1 MNPDEN
7 IGVLEAARAIVAG
20 RRVDWAA
27 IESSGDLSE
36 SLTALLQE
44 LKVVEGIAELHRSLP
59 DVETSGAAGV
69 DASILPSAVA
79 ETAAAAATETATWG
93 SLRLLERVGQGAF
106 GDVYRAWD
114 PRLDREV
121 ALKLLRRPDS
131 RHDSVGSL
139 VVDEGR
145 LLARVRHPNVVTVHG
160 ADRIDGRV
168 GLWMEF
174 VRGRTL
180 ETVLHEHGPFSA
192 QEASL
197 IGLDICRALS
207 AVHRAGLIHRDIK
220 AHNVMREDGGR
231 IVLMDFGTGRED
243 LGDAHAELAGTPLY
257 LAPEVFEGAA
267 ATARSDIYSIGIL
280 LYHLV
285 TRSYPIKGRTVG
297 DLRDEHAARR
307 RVWLRD
313 ERPDLPDRFVQAVE
327 RALDRDPAARYESAG
342 AMEAALARFVSSAD
356 GIDVAESA
364 TVASAAAGQ
373 RPSGRRRPV
382 RAVGLAIAATAVAG
396 LAALLTPASLRDR
409 VLGAGGG
416 RPSQSGA
423 AGGVT
428 TDSVVRRVTLPHGT
442 LVGSPSFDG
451 TLFSMVDDDGN
462 VMIVDLTTGQ
472 ARRVTTEG
480 VLDRQ
485 SQYAEFTAISPDNR
499 SVAYQWQALDGKSEL
514 RVVDIEGK
522 RPRVLI
528 RSDALE
534 YSVPIQW
541 SRDGKFIL
549 ASLKRPDRTWQLAF
563 VSAENGA
570 VRPLKEMGTARPIY
584 ASLSPDGEFVVYDA
598 PQTASGSA
606 RDIFIV
612 RADGSDDRRLVEHS
626 ANDADPVWTPDGS
639 RVLFASDRSGSMDVW
654 GVPVVGGVAQGE
666 AQVIHR
672 NIGRM
677 TVRGL
682 TDTGSY
688 FYYATVGTVDV
699 YQAELAADGVRNA
712 VTVAASYAGSNIS
725 SSWSPDSRRVAFVS
739 RRGLIGFDRLSM
751 TLVIRDV
758 QSGDQREFTPQ
769 MSGFMVGPWSPD
781 GRYVLI
787 GGSDLNDRPGGHA
800 IDTESGADTALS
812 QGLGVR
818 PDWRADGRLWSYVPG
833 TGKLVARSVPSGV
846 ETVIA
851 DLRAEGIEPEHN
863 LTGRGYKLAPD
874 GATMAYAFDWRDGA
888 AFGRSLSVKVLG
900 GPARE
905 LVRVTAPDSL
915 QFQDWMPD
923 GTALIF
929 TRSISKP
936 DQPITLWRVSI
947 HGGEPHP
954 LGLSMP
960 GVRDV
965 SVRPDG
971 KAITFTAGW
980 PTNELWVMEHFLD
993 KP

>member
-1 MNPDEN
+1 MNPDDN
-7 IGVLEAARAIVAG
+7 IGVLEAARAIAAG

-27 IESSGDLSE
+27 IESSADLSE
-36 SLTALLQE
+36 SLAGLLRE
-44 LKVVEGIAELHRSLP
+44 LKVVEDIAELHRSLP
-59 DVETSGAAGV
+59 DVEISGAVGV
-69 DASILPSAVA
+69 DASLLSSAVA
-79 ETAAAAATETATWG
+79 ETAATTEAATWG

-180 ETVLHEHGPFSA
+180 EAVLQEHGPFSA

-257 LAPEVFEGAA
+257 LAPEVFEGAV
-267 ATARSDIYSIGIL
+267 ATARSDIYSVGIL

-285 TRSYPIKGRTVG
+285 TRSYPIKGRSVG

-313 ERPDLPDRFVQAVE
+313 ERPDLPDRFVQTVE

-356 GIDVAESA
+356 AIDGPGSPAAASAPRRTRAGARSKARVVWLALAAAAVVGLAALVAPASWSDRVLGGGGGA
-364 TVASAAAGQ
+364 RSNQSAAAG
-373 RPSGRRRPV
+373 
-382 RAVGLAIAATAVAG
+382 
-396 LAALLTPASLRDR
+396 
-409 VLGAGGG
+409 GG
-416 RPSQSGA
+416 P
-423 AGGVT
+423 
-428 TDSVVRRVTLPHGT
+428 TDSVVVRRVTLPHGM

-451 TLFSMVDDDGN
+451 KLFSMVDDDGN
-462 VMIVDLTTGQ
+462 VAIVDLTTGQ
-472 ARRVTTEG
+472 ARRGTTEG
-480 VLDRQ
+480 VLDKQ

-514 RVVDIEGK
+514 RVIDIDGK
-522 RPRVLI
+522 RPQVLI

-549 ASLKRPDRTWQLAF
+549 ASLQRPDRTWQLAF

-570 VRPLKEMGTARPIY
+570 VRPLKEMGVARPVY
-584 ASLSPDGEFVVYDA
+584 ASISPDGEFVVYDA
-598 PQTASGSA
+598 PQTAAGAA

-612 RADGSDDRRLVEHS
+612 RTDGSDDRRLVEHS
-626 ANDADPVWTPDGS
+626 ANDADPVWTPDGT

-654 GVPVVGGVAQGE
+654 SVPVVGGAAQGE
-666 AQVIHR
+666 AEVVHR

-677 TVRGL
+677 TLRGL

-699 YQAELAADGVRNA
+699 YQAELAADAVRNP
-712 VTVAASYAGSNIS
+712 VTVASSYAGSNIS
-725 SSWSPDSRRVAFVS
+725 SSWSPDSRHIAYVS

-758 QSGDQREFTPQ
+758 QSGDQREFTPK

-818 PDWRADGRLWSYVPG
+818 PDWRPDGRLWSYVPG

-874 GATMAYAFDWRDGA
+874 GATMAYASDWRDGA
-888 AFGRSLSVKVLG
+888 ASGRSLSVKVLG
-900 GPARE
+900 GPRHE
-905 LVRVTAPDSL
+905 LVRVAAPDSL
-915 QFQDWMPD
+915 QFQDWTPD
-923 GTALIF
+923 GTGLIF

-936 DQPITLWRVSI
+936 DQPIALWRVSI
-947 HGGEPHP
+947 HGGEPQP

-960 GVRDV
+960 GIRDV

-980 PTNELWVMEHFLD
+980 PKNELWVMENFLTE
-993 KP
+993 K